1 MNKPKFEIWEKAKL
15 ESGEIG
21 TIVDRFGSES
31 TGTWFYRIQKGLFEI
46 VVANEKDLK
55 PADTDARTQQVAQ
68 EQSFVNFVCNVL
80 DKQKELFRRK
90 NSQYAA
96 GGDPL
101 SNFRAGARLR
111 AGVDS
116 WAEMYEEA
124 KNYRRKHVVHVER
137 NGIDGDK
144 VDESLHA
151 RAQTGGLKTMNEPII
166 SPWLFYWLEVLDNL
180 RGVMVGILL
189 LSTMIAAFSPIFFAD
204 DHLREFFRTITRSKF
219 LRNCVIAIVF
229 MSAIG
234 LLFVPTKETALR
246 MVIASYATPQ
256 NIEFITEKTG
266 KAIDSSVDY
275 IVDKIIEAGSKWEQ
289 RNNGNNN

>member
-1 MNKPKFEIWEKAKL
+1 MKKPKFEIWEKAKL

-46 VVANEKDLK
+46 VVANEKNLK

-144 VDESLHA
+144 VDESLDD
-151 RAQTGGLKTMNEPII
+151 II
-166 SPWLFYWLEVLDNL
+166 VY
-180 RGVMVGILL
+180 
-189 LSTMIAAFSPIFFAD
+189 
-204 DHLREFFRTITRSKF
+204 
-219 LRNCVIAIVF
+219 
-229 MSAIG
+229 SAIM
-234 LLFVPTKETALR
+234 LYMHAHRQEDLK
-246 MVIASYATPQ
+246 Q
-256 NIEFITEKTG
+256 
-266 KAIDSSVDY
+266 
-275 IVDKIIEAGSKWEQ
+275 
-289 RNNGNNN
+289 